1 MGLAE
6 HEKRE
11 LDAIAHHLKEDDP
24 QFVTKLSKPS
34 WHVRLSGNALFVL
47 GLLSTYLV
55 GLTMVVTGVTMSL
68 WPLLVAGAVVTAIY
82 PAKTIIGQLRKK
94 RPS

>member
-6 HEKRE
+6 HEKRQ
-11 LDAIAHHLKEDDP
+11 LDAIAQHLEEDDP

-34 WHVRLSGNALFVL
+34 WHARLSGNALFAL

-55 GLTMVVTGVTMSL
+55 GLTVVVTGVTL
-68 WPLLVAGAVVTAIY
+68 CFLAH
-82 PAKTIIGQLRKK
+82 
-94 RPS
+94 